1 MLRTSFGMSRVTLR
15 FSTHFDRRT
24 PSRFSAEVAPPP
36 SRTRPLSL
44 DGDMKQVRQTPLR
57 VSPALRPH
65 LAEHLRL
72 RLGPERTRDLQGSS
86 SLGCES
92 HRLDA
97 PVGVRNTLDHTIPL
111 QEVEAPRQ
119 GRLVDGKRVLEL
131 PQIRGAHAGD
141 RRENAELSYPQTAR
155 PQDVVVQLCHGP
167 AHHAEC
173 IADACGQPSRVVSAH
188 RSGASSIHDLMLSAT
203 SLTGKPLACRYILPY
218 ACGSI
223 DFGNPA
229 SDGRRLKGQ
238 AEPRDMTDRRYD
250 PNVTR
255 SVQDPDVVAPQAT
268 VPRFDL
274 RTRLLLEG
282 PIVGTLLR
290 LATPNVLGMFVQA
303 AVRLIETYFVA
314 KLGTD
319 ALAGVALVFPVLM
332 LMQMMS
338 AGAVGGGIMSA
349 IARALGAGRRADAD
363 ALVFHA
369 LAIAVSFGL
378 VFMLAV
384 LGGGRWLYGALG
396 GRGAS
401 LAAALT
407 YSNVVFSGA
416 ILIWIF
422 NSLANVIRGTGNMAV
437 PAAVTSVGAA
447 ALIPLSPCLIFGWGP
462 FPRLGVAGGAVAVV
476 AYYAVGSVALTPYL
490 WAGRS
495 VVRLAFEGARFR
507 WPLFRDILRG
517 GAGAALITVQTNLT
531 IALATGF
538 VGRFGPAA
546 IAGYDT
552 GSRVEYLLVPLVF
565 GLGGPLVAMVGTN
578 IGAGQRGRALR
589 TAWIGAAIAAG
600 LTELIGLG
608 AALAPH
614 VWLSLFD
621 TDPAMLDAGSR
632 YLQTVGPLYGL
643 FGLGMALYFASQG
656 AGRLLWPLLANLT
669 RLAIA
674 AGGGWLALRW
684 TGNLSHVFLALS
696 AALAAFGLINA
707 GAVASGAWFGRV
719 GRPRDPTT
727 TNRPDRPERET
738 YIS

>member
-15 FSTHFDRRT
+15 FSTHFDRRA

-119 GRLVDGKRVLEL
+119 GRSVDGKRVLEL

-203 SLTGKPLACRYILPY
+203 SLTGKPLACRYILPD

-223 DFGNPA
+223 DFRNPA

-268 VPRFDL
+268 VPRFDS
-274 RTRLLLEG
+274 RT
-282 PIVGTLLR
+282 V
-290 LATPNVLGMFVQA
+290 
-303 AVRLIETYFVA
+303 
-314 KLGTD
+314 
-319 ALAGVALVFPVLM
+319 
-332 LMQMMS
+332 
-338 AGAVGGGIMSA
+338 
-349 IARALGAGRRADAD
+349 
-363 ALVFHA
+363 
-369 LAIAVSFGL
+369 
-378 VFMLAV
+378 
-384 LGGGRWLYGALG
+384 
-396 GRGAS
+396 
-401 LAAALT
+401 
-407 YSNVVFSGA
+407 
-416 ILIWIF
+416 
-422 NSLANVIRGTGNMAV
+422 
-437 PAAVTSVGAA
+437 
-447 ALIPLSPCLIFGWGP
+447 
-462 FPRLGVAGGAVAVV
+462 
-476 AYYAVGSVALTPYL
+476 
-490 WAGRS
+490 
-495 VVRLAFEGARFR
+495 
-507 WPLFRDILRG
+507 
-517 GAGAALITVQTNLT
+517 
-531 IALATGF
+531 
-538 VGRFGPAA
+538 
-546 IAGYDT
+546 
-552 GSRVEYLLVPLVF
+552 
-565 GLGGPLVAMVGTN
+565 
-578 IGAGQRGRALR
+578 
-589 TAWIGAAIAAG
+589 
-600 LTELIGLG
+600 
-608 AALAPH
+608 
-614 VWLSLFD
+614 
-621 TDPAMLDAGSR
+621 
-632 YLQTVGPLYGL
+632 QTVGPLYGL

-707 GAVASGAWFGRV
+707 GAVASGAWFG
-719 GRPRDPTT
+719 
-727 TNRPDRPERET
+727 
-738 YIS
+738 